1 MSSNMV
7 RRSGITGLLRKKVP
21 SKMIMQI
28 SGHKKLAV
36 FERYI
41 RMEQQDSLDAV
52 RNAWDEG

>member
-1 MSSNMV
+1 MV

-21 SKMIMQI
+21 AKMIMQI

-41 RMEQQDSLDAV
+41 RMEEQESLEAV
-52 RNAWDEG
+52 RNARDGEQT